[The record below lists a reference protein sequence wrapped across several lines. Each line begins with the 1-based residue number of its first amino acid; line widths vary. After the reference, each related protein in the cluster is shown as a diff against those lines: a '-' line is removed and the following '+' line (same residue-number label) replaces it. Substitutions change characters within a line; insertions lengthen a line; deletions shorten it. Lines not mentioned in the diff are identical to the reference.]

1 MMGLK
6 RNNFCENCTVSKL
19 LDGFMPSRSCVLA
32 MLSLL
37 LIISCKQNQKAK
49 PLFELVENSGIEFVN
64 NVQDNDTIN
73 ILNYRNFYNGGGVA
87 TGDINNDGLA
97 DAFFTANQGSNKLF
111 LNKGNFKFEDISAKA
126 GFTAKQQFSTGVV
139 MADVNADGWL
149 DIFVCNAGS
158 MHNAVLRSNQL
169 FINNHDLTF
178 TERAEKYGLRDS
190 GYTTQVSF
198 FDYDLDGDLDMFK
211 IDNSPVPVNSL
222 GYPKQRDVLADKWN
236 VSGYLKGGGDHLY
249 RNDNGYFKEVTQAAG
264 IHGTLMSFGLG
275 VTVGDVN
282 NDNYP
287 DIYVSNDFFERDY
300 LYINKKDGTFKD
312 ELEERIQHNSYASMG
327 ADFGD
332 INNDGYP
339 EIFTTDMLPADDYR
353 LKTTLSFDD
362 IDQYRLKERNGFYHQ
377 FLQNTL
383 QLNDGTGKFKDI
395 ANYSGVNASE
405 WSWGALM
412 FDGDNDGLNDL
423 YVCNGIYR
431 DLTNQDFLSFDANE
445 IKEKMMAT
453 GQKNLSELVNKI
465 PSIAV
470 PNKMYKNSGALK
482 FEDKGVDWGF
492 DKNSFS
498 NGAAYADL
506 DNDGDL
512 DIVVNNTNEPAF
524 IFKNNSREQNKNNFI
539 GISLKGSDK
548 NTFAVGS
555 KIFVYK
561 GKEVL
566 SREIMP
572 SRGFQSSVD
581 YKQSIGIGN
590 STQIDS
596 LIIIWPNLT
605 YTKTIHPQLNKYLT
619 YIQPVS
625 AEKMKDKLENK
636 IPALFEAVQTSF
648 EKDTDDDFTDFYR
661 EKGIP
666 QMLSHDGPKAAV
678 ADVNGDGLED
688 IYVGGTVT
696 KHGQMY
702 LQNAAGVFIK
712 KDELVFKQFAGFVDG
727 AVLFFDCDKDGD
739 EDLLLCSGG
748 NVAMPASRELQHRL
762 FINDGKG
769 NFRISTTAFPAN
781 KDNISIVIANDFD
794 EDGDLDLFVGA
805 RCVSGQYGLTPQSH
819 IYINDGKWNFK
830 DMPADKCK
838 GVTDAGMITGAAWA
852 NIDEDSGKELLI
864 TGEWMSTKIF
874 KYKNN
879 EFTPLKTNLDDKMG
893 WWQTVVVADLNSD
906 GKQDLILGNLGENF
920 YLHPDE
926 KNPVK
931 LFLNDFDNNGQLD
944 KIVSRTI
951 DGKDKPVFM
960 KGELESQM
968 PVLKKQNLRNNDY
981 AKKPVQELFSAAQ
994 LDKALVKNVNYSSSC
1009 IAFNNG
1015 NGNFTFQNLPVGI
1028 QLSSV
1033 KSIIP
1038 IDING
1043 DGKIDLITGGNEFG
1057 FQPQLGRLDASTGDV
1072 LINDGKG
1079 IFSIINK
1086 SGIILH
1092 GQVRDIVAVKR
1103 NDKTNLLF
1111 LQNNEYPV
1119 LYEAKNKNTLVK
1131 K

>member
-1 MMGLK
+1 
-6 RNNFCENCTVSKL
+6 VSKQK
-19 LDGFMPSRSCVLA
+19 SCI
-32 MLSLL
+32 LL
-37 LIISCKQNQKAK
+37 LGVFIIFSCRQQQKEK
-49 PLFELVENSGIEFVN
+49 PLFQLIENSGIEFINTVE
-64 NVQDNDTIN
+64 DNDTIN

-87 TGDINNDGLA
+87 TGDMNNDGLP
-97 DAFFTANQGSNKLF
+97 DVFFTANQGSNKLF
-111 LNKGNFKFEDISAKA
+111 LNKGDFKFENISAKA
-126 GFTAKQQFSTGVV
+126 GFTNKQQFSTGVV

-158 MHNAVLRSNQL
+158 MHNAPLRSNQL
-169 FINNHDLTF
+169 FINNKDLTF
-178 TERAEKYGLRDS
+178 TESAEKYGLKDS

-236 VSGYLKGGGDHLY
+236 VPDYLKGGGDHLY
-249 RNDNGYFKEVTQAAG
+249 SNDNGYFKEVTQQAG

-287 DIYVSNDFFERDY
+287 DVYVSNDFFERDY
-300 LYINKKDGTFKD
+300 LYINQKDGTFKD
-312 ELEERIQHNSYASMG
+312 ELEQRIQHNSYASMG

-362 IDQYRLKERNGFYHQ
+362 IDQYRLKERNGFFHQ

-412 FDGDNDGLNDL
+412 FDADNDGLNDL

-470 PNKMYKNSGALK
+470 PNKMYRNLGNLK
-482 FEDKGVDWGF
+482 FEDKGIDWGF

-512 DIVVNNTNEPAF
+512 DVVVNNTNEPAF
-524 IFKNNSREQNKNNFI
+524 VFKNNSREQSKNNFV
-539 GISLKGSDK
+539 GISLKGNDK

-555 KIFVYK
+555 KILLYK
-561 GKEVL
+561 NGGVL
-566 SREIMP
+566 SREVMP

-581 YKQSIGIGN
+581 YKQNIGIGQAA
-590 STQIDS
+590 SIDS
-596 LIIIWPNLT
+596 VIIIWPNLA
-605 YTKTIHPQLNKYLT
+605 YTKIIHPELNKYLNYT
-619 YIQPVS
+619 QPLTG
-625 AEKMKDKLENK
+625 DKVNIKKEVTTV
-636 IPALFEAVQTSF
+636 PLFETVKTLF

-661 EKGIP
+661 EKAIP
-666 QMLSHDGPKAAV
+666 QMLSHEGPKAAV

-688 IYVGGTVT
+688 IYIGGTVS
-696 KHGQMY
+696 KPGRLY
-702 LQNAAGVFIK
+702 LQNSAGEFIK
-712 KDELVFKQFAGFVDG
+712 KEEQAFKQFMGFVDG
-727 AVLFFDCDKDGD
+727 AVLFFDADKDGD
-739 EDLLLCSGG
+739 KDLLLCSGG
-748 NVAMPASRELQHRL
+748 NAVMPSSRELQHRL
-762 FINDGKG
+762 FKNDGKG
-769 NFRISTTAFPAN
+769 NFQISTMAFPAN
-781 KDNISIVIANDFD
+781 KDNISVAIANDID
-794 EDGDLDLFVGA
+794 SDGDLDLFVGA
-805 RCVSGQYGLTPQSH
+805 RCVSGEYGLTPQSH
-819 IYINDGKWNFK
+819 IYINDGMGNFK
-830 DMPADKCK
+830 NMPDDLCR
-838 GVTDAGMITGAAWA
+838 GIINAGMVTGAVWA
-852 NIDEDSGKELLI
+852 NTDEQNDKELI
-864 TGEWMSTKIF
+864 IAGEWMSPKIF

-879 EFTPLKTNLDDKMG
+879 EFTEVKTNLSNKMG
-893 WWQTVVVADLNSD
+893 WWQTVAVADLNGD

-920 YLHPDE
+920 YLYPDKE
-926 KNPVK
+926 KPVK

-944 KIVSRTI
+944 KIITRTV

-960 KGELESQM
+960 KAELESQM
-968 PVLKKQNLRNNDY
+968 PFLKKQNLRNADY
-981 AKKPVQELFSAAQ
+981 AKKSVQELFGKEQ
-994 LDKALVKNVNYSSSC
+994 MEKALVKTVNYSSSC
-1009 IAFNNG
+1009 IAYNNG
-1015 NGNFTFQNLPVGI
+1015 NGNFTLQNLPPGV

-1033 KSIIP
+1033 KSIMP

-1043 DGKIDLITGGNEFG
+1043 DGVTDLVMGGNEFG
-1057 FQPQLGRLDASTGDV
+1057 FQPQLGRLDAGSGDV
-1072 LINDGKG
+1072 LMNDGKG
-1079 IFSIINK
+1079 IFSILNQK
-1086 SGIILH
+1086 TTGLILN
-1092 GQVRDIVAVKR
+1092 GQVRDIILVKR

-1119 LYEAKNKNTLVK
+1119 LYELKKQTQNLKNTGNTLHD
-1131 K
+1131 